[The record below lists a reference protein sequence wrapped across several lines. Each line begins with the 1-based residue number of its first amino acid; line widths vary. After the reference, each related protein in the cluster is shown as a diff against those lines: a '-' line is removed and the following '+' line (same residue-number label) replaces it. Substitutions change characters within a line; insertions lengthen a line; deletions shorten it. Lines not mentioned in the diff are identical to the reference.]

1 MCALACMRARGTYL
15 HACIRGC
22 LRESYNYIYIFLS
35 LCMYRFV
42 NVENQ
47 YEINI
52 FMTLLP
58 KLLYLFNFVDELSW
72 CCFESRREIILISS
86 LAPSLRPMT
95 LITFLALEFLWQ
107 WLNVCGKK
115 FRILQQRRLI
125 IGVVVFVIA
134 IVAAFSVVILAFR
147 YFCLRSLF
155 PCFSSLFLLFLDC
168 AETRPS

>member
-1 MCALACMRARGTYL
+1 
-15 HACIRGC
+15 
-22 LRESYNYIYIFLS
+22 
-35 LCMYRFV
+35 MYRFV

-58 KLLYLFNFVDELSW
+58 KLLYLFNFADELSW

-155 PCFSSLFLLFLDC
+155 PCFSSLFLLLLDFP
-168 AETRPS
+168 ETRPSQYGMTGCSMVSVNNLIS